1 MSSYLK
7 PGSSQSE
14 PVPSQLGSA
23 DAPGANQRNPRAVML
38 PVTKN
43 MQQFQLKLQN
53 RMSLR
58 EQLERKR
65 DQKRSTQVVESTDS
79 STVSSVQAED
89 QKLLDRAFPQPS

>member
-1 MSSYLK
+1 
-7 PGSSQSE
+7 
-14 PVPSQLGSA
+14 
-23 DAPGANQRNPRAVML
+23 ML